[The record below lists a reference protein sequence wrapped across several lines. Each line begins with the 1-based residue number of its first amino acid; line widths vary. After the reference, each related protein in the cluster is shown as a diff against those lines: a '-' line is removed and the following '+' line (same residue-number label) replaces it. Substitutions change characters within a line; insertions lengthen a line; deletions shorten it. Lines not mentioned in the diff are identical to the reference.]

1 MFGPRRVQDD
11 KDEEEEDDGRVEDLV
26 EVGFLGLV
34 EEVVGSRI
42 CLAKGLI
49 RRDEVE
55 VVVGW
60 EPSVEG

>member
-34 EEVVGSRI
+34 EEVVDR
-42 CLAKGLI
+42 
-49 RRDEVE
+49 E
-55 VVVGW
+55 
-60 EPSVEG
+60 SVWQKV